1 MKIQKIYTNLDAKN
15 YAYSINNINYDSQ
28 KIRTGYDSYDS
39 VSFHSK
45 KGRKAIQSAKAIA
58 KAIAEK
64 AKMLL
69 DSTINEVTNK
79 ELDKNGRIWG
89 ISLNN
94 SISVHKTILKPQK
107 YVNGFMHDLLDDL
120 VVSEKNPKNF
130 ILKISDREKKEVSI
144 MEKSATNKWNS
155 IQEVIDNMTDLNGA
169 KIVMNKKTDKSNVDY
184 VLDRLIPMITS
195 GQAELI
201 EIEVKRPKAVKNLSL
216 KEQEQY
222 DYASTKM
229 LQKLVEV
236 QEGKWNSKNTT
247 IENIRT
253 VKYDSKKPQ
262 YTKGNYCALHMLI
275 NLPNKTE
282 RPFELQ
288 LIGARMGEGKDLDDI
303 LFKFFD
309 GKQVDKKYNRI
320 INILQTLN
328 DENNIAAKER
338 FMQYRRDALLALRDK
353 EIQESNS
360 KKTTIKNGQ
369 LFISAA
375 KYSLTPE
382 YDLNNLLELKNECD
396 KNAKICARNLEEAR
410 KVKKEKIEKLNQ
422 QKEKRKNRPLF
433 PEKML
438 NKLFF
443 DYSFGKQS

>member
-1 MKIQKIYTNLDAKN
+1 
-15 YAYSINNINYDSQ
+15 
-28 KIRTGYDSYDS
+28 
-39 VSFHSK
+39 
-45 KGRKAIQSAKAIA
+45 
-58 KAIAEK
+58 
-64 AKMLL
+64 
-69 DSTINEVTNK
+69 
-79 ELDKNGRIWG
+79 
-89 ISLNN
+89 
-94 SISVHKTILKPQK
+94 
-107 YVNGFMHDLLDDL
+107 
-120 VVSEKNPKNF
+120 
-130 ILKISDREKKEVSI
+130 
-144 MEKSATNKWNS
+144 
-155 IQEVIDNMTDLNGA
+155 
-169 KIVMNKKTDKSNVDY
+169 
-184 VLDRLIPMITS
+184 
-195 GQAELI
+195 
-201 EIEVKRPKAVKNLSL
+201 
-216 KEQEQY
+216 
-222 DYASTKM
+222 M

-382 YDLNNLLELKNECD
+382 YDLNNLLELKNDCD